1 MSSYVLCIA
10 FGPIAVNCSC
20 VIWAPLFIFVHST
33 PCFAVCIYIGSRLLK
48 VPGSDDCKQLY
59 MVLCDL
65 STTVQAMGRLSDHFT
80 DDVFSSR
87 LNDAQTLV
95 TK

>member
-1 MSSYVLCIA
+1 
-10 FGPIAVNCSC
+10 
-20 VIWAPLFIFVHST
+20 
-33 PCFAVCIYIGSRLLK
+33 
-48 VPGSDDCKQLY
+48 

-80 DDVFSSR
+80 GDVFSSR